1 MSSRALAPTSRV
13 TIAVSFIASD
23 GEMNAFGLVAAA
35 QTGAP
40 KVATEF
46 CGKKLAAGIALGMLG
61 ETR

>member
-1 MSSRALAPTSRV
+1 M
-13 TIAVSFIASD
+13 
-23 GEMNAFGLVAAA
+23 VAAA

-61 ETR
+61 DAWGDEVKLQQISF